1 MWSVYL
7 YFRWG
12 AVLGQGEEDS
22 NTGTKELRGAN
33 STQVTVDSAECQSMT
48 CACDGIPRHLQ
59 PETHLNLFQILLF
72 EKHSFLQTF
81 FFTLHLAYTH
91 LSKLMRVME
100 TVKLG
105 SLRTCTS
112 LAKPSAAMQ
121 RKRGFEPSSAP
132 NRRDSAGLW
141 TSSDP
146 NSLRLDAKHYKA
158 KQDRGGKEKHYME
171 WMQRFSIVIF

>member
-12 AVLGQGEEDS
+12 AVLGQSEEDS
-22 NTGTKELRGAN
+22 NTGTKVLRRAN
-33 STQVTVDSAECQSMT
+33 PTQVTVDSTECQSMT
-48 CACDGIPRHLQ
+48 CTCDGIPRRLQ
-59 PETHLNLFQILLF
+59 SETHLHSFQIIWF
-72 EKHSFLQTF
+72 QKHYFC
-81 FFTLHLAYTH
+81 TLHMAFTH
-91 LSKLMRVME
+91 LSKLMRVKE

-105 SLRTCTS
+105 SLWTCTS

-158 KQDRGGKEKHYME
+158 KQDRGVGKNIIWLECKGF
-171 WMQRFSIVIF
+171 QLLFF